1 METLSF
7 VTPISGGNHKSYK
20 NLLPPLFEGTVD
32 CQAVDS
38 DIVGSRA
45 RVEGAVREPS
55 ELENDTQLC
64 DVKLTVH
71 GNFEG
76 HGLPLSFLTSKSTG
90 KPVMGYPITV
100 EVLEDGYSTEIIAA
114 QQLAALTGYSRVEI
128 K

>member
-45 RVEGAVREPS
+45 RVEGAV
-55 ELENDTQLC
+55 LC